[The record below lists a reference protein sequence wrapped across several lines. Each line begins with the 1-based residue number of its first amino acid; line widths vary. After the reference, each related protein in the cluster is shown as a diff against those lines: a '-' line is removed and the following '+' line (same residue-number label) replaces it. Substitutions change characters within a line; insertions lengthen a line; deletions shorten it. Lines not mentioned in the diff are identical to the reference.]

1 MASVAEPSPVDPLT
15 VGNAFVSQYYHVLYN
30 MPEHLPRFYHENSEV
45 GRVGQDGVMRNFST
59 LKDITEELK
68 TLTYGDHESAEI
80 TSYDT
85 QASHNGGFLVA
96 VTGYFTLNERSR
108 RKFTQTFFLAPQEI
122 GFFVLNDILRF
133 ANDNA
138 KDTVPETIEGEV
150 VSGINSTRPSDI
162 NATGNKGSELAACV
176 SVNPV
181 SKEVSKPLNDENA
194 KDNVLVPEIV
204 NEVAEIEITR
214 KEVAD
219 DSPKNYDPDDGLED
233 VPKKSYASVLKVTKD
248 KSGVPAGSL
257 PSPKKIPK
265 DQEHQAP
272 SDPSTGQIL
281 KDQGQQ
287 ASSDPSQVIESDKVS
302 ESVDAAE
309 NGHNQEAVAEGTS
322 IYVKHLPFNANI
334 NMLEAEFKQFGAIT
348 NGGIQVIN
356 QRGLGYPYGF
366 VEFEEADAAHKAI
379 EASPVMIGG
388 QRAFVEEKLS
398 TSRGNRGNGNGG
410 YGNRNAGVGMRGRG
424 GYGYGYDYRRGGR
437 GPGGGGG
444 RSFNRRGNEYVAS
457 INSY

>member
-30 MPEHLPRFYHENSEV
+30 MPEHLPRFYHEISEV

-96 VTGYFTLNERSR
+96 VTGYFTLNER
-108 RKFTQTFFLAPQEI
+108 
-122 GFFVLNDILRF
+122 F

-162 NATGNKGSELAACV
+162 NATGNKGSEQAACV

-204 NEVAEIEITR
+204 NEVAGIEITR

-219 DSPKNYDPDDGLED
+219 DSSKNYDPDDGLED

-410 YGNRNAGVGMRGRG
+410 YGNRNVGVGMRGRG